1 MAVFEENI
9 NLTKC
14 SYLLD
19 SYTFADFFA
28 DFDGTQ
34 QDAKIQFKKIQTY
47 LTLKLTGKTQ
57 YAKYKHTKDRT
68 NGRMYGD
75 QSSIQ
80 NCVKNIRNFLIDGL
94 TTDIDMVNAHP
105 VILYHLCNKYDYECP
120 NLKNIVENRK
130 ETMNRV
136 MEQTALNYN
145 EVKKLILTATNTN
158 KKIASQ
164 SQFVINYSNEMRGI
178 QKLLLDNKD
187 FNYVKEY
194 AKKDSN
200 FEGSFI
206 NHILCIEENII
217 LSHIRTWCDLNELQ
231 IHSLFFDGLM
241 VSGLHTDSI
250 LPDIE
255 KYILD
260 NYGYEIKLS
269 IKPCDTT
276 LELPDDYEP
285 PKMIT
290 YKDVKEQFEKTNCQV
305 SDVFIVEHNNSIRE
319 FKWSNFIIYHKGL
332 KFLDDK
338 RKKQDFLKCWS
349 EDEDRRRYDDFGCYP
364 KECPKNIYNL
374 WKPFDISIL
383 PDSEPDEECKKAY
396 EYFLNHINVLCGYE
410 QKIYDFVMMWLSQ
423 MLQYPENKT
432 IELIFLSQEGTGK
445 GLLLAI
451 LKTILGNHR
460 VFETTDPQRD
470 VFGNFNGLMKEAFLV
485 CFNESNKSNFYNQN
499 DKKKALITDA
509 VITINQKSLPTITC
523 NSFHRFI
530 TFTNNSDP
538 SIKNVRRDLFIRCS
552 DDKIADTEYFMEG
565 FAIAKNKTHCK
576 YIYDQLMKYPTKP
589 FINVNDIPETEDDIE
604 FLEATEPPIKRFL
617 KWLWLNN
624 KYQIEETYQTEEFL
638 RKYNDFRRDI
648 LQFQPVSSHKMGA
661 DIRFYKYKGIIK
673 GHKNN
678 KRIWTCMFQV
688 LKKEL
693 KIDENTAIIC

>member
-1 MAVFEENI
+1 MAVFDENI
-9 NLTKC
+9 NMTKC

-19 SYTFADFFA
+19 TYTFADFFA

-34 QDAKIQFKKIQTY
+34 QDAKIQFKKIQSY
-47 LTLKLTGKTQ
+47 LTIKLTGKTQ
-57 YAKYKHTKDRT
+57 YAKYKYAKDRT

-75 QSSIQ
+75 NSSIQ
-80 NCVKNIRNFLIDGL
+80 TCIKNVRNFLIDGL
-94 TTDIDMVNAHP
+94 TTDIDMINAHP

-120 NLKNIVENRK
+120 NLKNIVEHRK
-130 ETMNRV
+130 ETMNRI
-136 MEQTALNYN
+136 MEQTAFNYN

-164 SQFVINYSNEMRGI
+164 SQFVMNYSTEMRAI

-194 AKKDSN
+194 AKKDNN

-217 LSHIRTWCDLNELQ
+217 LSHIRTWCELNDLE

-241 VSGLHTDSI
+241 VKGLHTDTI
-250 LPDIE
+250 LLDIE

-260 NYGYEIKLS
+260 NYKYEIKLS
-269 IKPCDTT
+269 IKSCATT
-276 LELPDDYEP
+276 LVLDEDYEP
-285 PKMIT
+285 PKVIT
-290 YKDVKEQFEKTNCQV
+290 YKDVKEKFEKNNCQV
-305 SDVFIVEHNNSIRE
+305 ADIFVYERNNSIRE
-319 FKWSNFIIYHKGL
+319 FKWANFSIFHKGL

-349 EDEDRRRYDDFGCYP
+349 EDEDRRRYTDFGCYP
-364 KECPKNIYNL
+364 KNCPKDVYNL

-383 PDSEPDEECKKAY
+383 PDSEPDEECEKAFTF
-396 EYFLNHINVLCGYE
+396 FLNHVMVLCGYE

-432 IELIFLSQEGTGK
+432 IELIFLSKEGTGK

-460 VFETTDPQRD
+460 IFETTDPQRD

-499 DKKKALITDA
+499 DKKKALITDPT
-509 VITINQKSLPTITC
+509 ININQKSLPIITC
-523 NSFHRFI
+523 DSYHRFI

-538 SIKNVRRDLFIRCS
+538 STKNVRRDLFIRCS
-552 DDKIADTEYFMEG
+552 DDKVGDTEYFMEG
-565 FAIAKNKTHCK
+565 FAIAKNKTLCK
-576 YIYDQLMKYPTKP
+576 YIYDELMKYPTKP
-589 FINVNDIPETEDDIE
+589 FINRNDIPETEDDKE
-604 FLEATEPPIKRFL
+604 FLEATEPHIQRYL
-617 KWLWLNN
+617 KWLCISN
-624 KYQIEETYQTEEFL
+624 KYENSIIYQTTEFL
-638 RKYNDFRRDI
+638 NSYNEFRRDI
-648 LQFQPVSSHKMGA
+648 CQLQPANAHKMGA
-661 DIRFYKYKGIIK
+661 DIRFCKLVGVVK
-673 GHKNN
+673 GHKDNQ
-678 KRIWTCMFQV
+678 RIWTINFSK
-688 LKKEL
+688 LREEL
-693 KIDENTAIIC
+693 KINENTIIDV